1 MLEKIIEIL
10 SQYTEEEI
18 TEESILVNDLG
29 LTSFDLVSLVTE
41 FEDEFDVEIADREI
55 RKLVSVADIM
65 EYIENYQ

>member
-41 FEDEFDVEIADREI
+41 FEDEFDIEIADREI

>member
-41 FEDEFDVEIADREI
+41 FKDEFDIEIADREI

>member
-18 TEESILVNDLG
+18 TEQSVLVNDLG

-41 FEDEFDVEIADREI
+41 FEDEFDIEIADRDI
-55 RKLVSVADIM
+55 RTLISVADII
-65 EYIENYQ
+65 EYIKNYQ